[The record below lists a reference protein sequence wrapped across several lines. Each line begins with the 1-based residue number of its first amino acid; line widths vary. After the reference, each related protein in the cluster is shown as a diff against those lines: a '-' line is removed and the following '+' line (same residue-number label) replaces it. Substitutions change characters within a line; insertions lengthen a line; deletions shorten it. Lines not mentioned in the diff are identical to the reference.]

1 MHLNVDQIPVM
12 RDSPSFQTPI
22 TLPMPMHTSECN
34 FCTTGPSYVP
44 LTASLHA
51 GALITGAR
59 LDVGLFAFLFIF
71 LAENAI

>member
-1 MHLNVDQIPVM
+1 M
-12 RDSPSFQTPI
+12 
-22 TLPMPMHTSECN
+22 
-34 FCTTGPSYVP
+34 P